1 MSRQKGLAFMFCSI
15 CCLISVF
22 GRSCLALWSP
32 PSRRVHDFWTEAL
45 NLLRCLCVWGGGG
58 RGCRGMG
65 VSIWPFYQYFFKNP
79 HETEIIWTL
88 GGRLNPRTPSK
99 SATVVG
105 EERAGWFTICWFV
118 MWVMFVVVFFFI
130 YLFPLGVIDRLF
142 FSLIIALSGLWLF
155 PFITNT
161 CPFKRFEN
169 FTTEKGKFSDKKILI
184 FLLKT

>member
-32 PSRRVHDFWTEAL
+32 PPRRVHDFWTEAL
-45 NLLRCLCVWGGGG
+45 NLLRCLCVCVWGGGR

-65 VSIWPFYQYFFKNP
+65 VSIWPFYQYVFKNP

-118 MWVMFVVVFFFI
+118 MWVMFVVVFFLFI
-130 YLFPLGVIDRLF
+130 YFLLVSLTGF
-142 FSLIIALSGLWLF
+142 FSLIVAFWIVAF
-155 PFITNT
+155 PLHYENMPIQKVWKFYNR
-161 CPFKRFEN
+161 KR
-169 FTTEKGKFSDKKILI
+169 KI
-184 FLLKT
+184 FR